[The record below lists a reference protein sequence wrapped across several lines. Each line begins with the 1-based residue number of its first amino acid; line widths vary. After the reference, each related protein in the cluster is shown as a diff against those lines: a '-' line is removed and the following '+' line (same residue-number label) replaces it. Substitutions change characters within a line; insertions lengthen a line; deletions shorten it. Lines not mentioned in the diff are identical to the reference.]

1 MNDVDP
7 IKDLGKVKDIENY
20 LKRTSE
26 RNYMLFITGI
36 NTALRISDLRI
47 LKVKDVRNKQLLK
60 IQKIDKTDRYHVL
73 QINIKLRR
81 AFKKYCKDKH
91 PDDYLFQSRNGIN
104 QPIGR
109 GQSYNVIHEVGLMF
123 GLDNISPHSLRKT
136 YGYHFYK
143 QTNDVVTL
151 QKILGH
157 RSPKE
162 TLEYIGI
169 EQENV
174 NEAMKGFSI

>member
-1 MNDVDP
+1 MNYVDP
-7 IKDLGKVKDIENY
+7 IKDVGKVHDIENY

-26 RNYMLFITGI
+26 RNHLMFVVGI
-36 NTALRISDLRI
+36 NTALRISDLRE
-47 LKVKDVRNKQLLK
+47 LRVKDVRNKQQ
-60 IQKIDKTDRYHVL
+60 IRIKIDKTDRYHVL
-73 QINIKLRR
+73 QVNSKLRKLFR
-81 AFKKYCKDKH
+81 EHCKGRH
-91 PDDYLFQSRNGIN
+91 PDDYLFQSRKGIN
-104 QPIGR
+104 QPLGR
-109 GQSYNVIHEVGLMF
+109 VQAYNIIHEVGLMF
-123 GLDNISPHSLRKT
+123 GLDNLGTHSLRKT

-174 NEAMKGFSI
+174 NEAMKGFVL